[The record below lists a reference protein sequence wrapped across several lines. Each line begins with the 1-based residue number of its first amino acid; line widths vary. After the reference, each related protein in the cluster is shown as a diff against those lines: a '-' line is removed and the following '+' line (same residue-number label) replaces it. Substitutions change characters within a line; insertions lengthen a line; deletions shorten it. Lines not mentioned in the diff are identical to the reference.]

1 MENKPDN
8 SVAEIRRAYY
18 KDWRVRNKDKVKQ
31 HNLNFWIKK
40 AQQSKLAEEM
50 AKNDSADNQ

>member
-1 MENKPDN
+1 MENKP
-8 SVAEIRRAYY
+8 EINLVEVRRSYY
-18 KDWRVRNKDKVKQ
+18 KDWRARNKDKVKQ